1 MLAMSAI
8 LEYPQKH
15 PISAEEYL
23 RMGEAG
29 VFAPEAR
36 LELIEGEIVEMA
48 PIGSPHAGRVK
59 RLTQLF
65 VQSTGGRAVVSVQDP
80 LVISDRS
87 VPQPDLALLK
97 PRADYYSDSHPNA
110 SDVLLVVEVADT
122 TLAFDL
128 GTKVPLYARCGIA
141 EVWVVDVNGRVVHVF
156 REPGAAG
163 YQISFSAAAGQSV
176 ACVAVPEVVVEVREL
191 FPA

>member
-8 LEYPQKH
+8 LYPQKH

-48 PIGSPHAGRVK
+48 PIGSPHAAAVT
-59 RLTQLF
+59 RLNELL
-65 VQSTGGRAVVSVQDP
+65 VQRTAGRALVSPQNPVI
-80 LVISDRS
+80 ISDRS
-87 VPQPDLALLK
+87 VPQPDLALLE
-97 PRADYYSDSHPNA
+97 PRADYYRQSHPKA
-110 SDVLLVVEVADT
+110 SDVYLVIEVADT
-122 TLAFDL
+122 TRAFDL

-141 EVWVVDVNGRVVHVF
+141 EVWVVDVIESTIHVF
-156 REPGAAG
+156 REPNAAG
-163 YQISFSAAAGQSV
+163 YGTSLTVKPGQSV
-176 ACVAVPEVVVEVREL
+176 ACAAVPEASLEVREL
-191 FPA
+191 FSA